1 MSGIR
6 FEPPRNVREFQR
18 PPQGTDSVP
27 PPMVQTVQTV
37 IRQDNETGQTF
48 ASDAVG
54 TLNPN
59 PIRIDTERE
68 RVVELPGAFP
78 RIPSPEPV
86 PIPSPIEPEPPSPIP
101 TPVPPIIFVD
111 PVDVEPNRTDV
122 VPNYRS
128 PFVVRPNRTPNR
140 VNPIPPRR
148 PKRMVQMNPSVVV
161 RPGVEE
167 VVRPRP
173 VSPDSPSGIFGEEL
187 EARRVEHIPSNVTR
201 INQQSPTRITRVA
214 NSVPARR
221 VQVDVADSLTA
232 QVIPHNKDLL
242 NAARR
247 ILV

>member
-6 FEPPRNVREFQR
+6 FEPPRNIREFQR

-27 PPMVQTVQTV
+27 PPMVETLQTV

-48 ASDAVG
+48 ASEAAG

-78 RIPSPEPV
+78 RIPSPPPS
-86 PIPSPIEPEPPSPIP
+86 PIRPSPIEPP
-101 TPVPPIIFVD
+101 TPTPAPVPPIIFVD
-111 PVDVEPNRTDV
+111 PVDVEPDRTDAV
-122 VPNYRS
+122 SNYRS

-148 PKRMVQMNPSVVV
+148 PRRMVQMNPSVVV
-161 RPGVEE
+161 HGVEE

-173 VSPDSPSGIFGEEL
+173 VTPDSPS
-187 EARRVEHIPSNVTR
+187 VT
-201 INQQSPTRITRVA
+201 NQ
-214 NSVPARR
+214 N
-221 VQVDVADSLTA
+221 
-232 QVIPHNKDLL
+232 NKSCKLRSSSSR
-242 NAARR
+242 ASRCC
-247 ILV
+247 